1 MAFEPLIRANKEY
14 FSIDKWTTKNSNL
27 VAGFT
32 TKLNGFSSPPYDQFN
47 MGFHVGDHEEHVQK
61 NRNHLAQLLSVT
73 IDKFVSSEQTHGN
86 EIVYVQEKHAGLG
99 SLDYQSSIADTDGL
113 YTNNNE
119 LLLTLCYA
127 DCTPL
132 FFYAEKSHM
141 IGIVHAGWKG
151 TVLEI
156 ASKMVKEWQ
165 SRGISLD
172 EIEVVIGPSICG
184 HCYIVDDRVINEVQ
198 KLVEKPHKKPYNQ
211 IKEGQYKL
219 DLKELNRQ
227 ILINCGIHP
236 TKIDVSS
243 FCTHCD
249 EELFF
254 SHRRDGGTTGRMMS
268 FIGWKES

>member
-1 MAFEPLIRANKEY
+1 
-14 FSIDKWTTKNSNL
+14 
-27 VAGFT
+27 
-32 TKLNGFSSPPYDQFN
+32 
-47 MGFHVGDHEEHVQK
+47 MGGQ
-61 NRNHLAQLLSVT
+61 
-73 IDKFVSSEQTHGN
+73 
-86 EIVYVQEKHAGLG
+86 IVYVQEKHSGLG
-99 SLDYQSSIADTDGL
+99 SLDYQSSIADTDGS

-119 LLLTLCYA
+119 LLLTTLLCRLYTIVFL
-127 DCTPL
+127 CRK
-132 FFYAEKSHM
+132 KSYGF
-141 IGIVHAGWKG
+141 GIAHAGWKG

-165 SRGISLD
+165 SRGISTD

-243 FCTHCD
+243 FCTQCD